1 MDKRLIVKRG
11 CDQHNL
17 TGVSPLHGSHA
28 ALPIACDA
36 LNARTMAVREYHY
49 ISCAVVAR
57 KLLNLLPGAV
67 LVARLSGRGKP
78 HPDSVM
84 AHPPYGSAQKGRI
97 RSALC
102 CAAVILRR
110 FLCQG
115 AGKVLL
121 GAGSGKGDAACPKSA

>member
-1 MDKRLIVKRG
+1 MYILRGRRPQAAKLAPRRGVGRSAVPAGKR
-11 CDQHNL
+11 
-17 TGVSPLHGSHA
+17 
-28 ALPIACDA
+28 
-36 LNARTMAVREYHY
+36 
-49 ISCAVVAR
+49 
-57 KLLNLLPGAV
+57 
-67 LVARLSGRGKP
+67 KP
-78 HPDSVM
+78 RRDSVM

-121 GAGSGKGDAACPKSA
+121 GGAGSGKGDAACPKSA

>member
-1 MDKRLIVKRG
+1 
-11 CDQHNL
+11 
-17 TGVSPLHGSHA
+17 
-28 ALPIACDA
+28 
-36 LNARTMAVREYHY
+36 
-49 ISCAVVAR
+49 
-57 KLLNLLPGAV
+57 
-67 LVARLSGRGKP
+67 
-78 HPDSVM
+78 M

-121 GAGSGKGDAACPKSA
+121 GAAERGTLPVLNQLKPRMKGQPA